1 MIRIVVPGQP
11 VAKGR
16 PRVAVR
22 NGRAMAY
29 TPAKTATYEN
39 LIALAGQDVM
49 HDLDLDLIDGPISVT
64 VFAHF
69 QMPKGWS
76 KKRRLAALTAP
87 EWHTSRPDGDN
98 VLKCAGDALN
108 GVVWRDDSQIASAQI
123 VKTYA
128 ETPQLVIEVKSL

>member
-29 TPAKTATYEN
+29 TPQKTATYEN
-39 LIALAGQDVM
+39 LIALVGQDVM
-49 HDLDLDLIDGPISVT
+49 EERELIEGPISVT

-76 KKRRLAALTAP
+76 KKRRLAALTSP

-108 GVVWRDDSQIASAQI
+108 GVVWRDDSQIASAQV